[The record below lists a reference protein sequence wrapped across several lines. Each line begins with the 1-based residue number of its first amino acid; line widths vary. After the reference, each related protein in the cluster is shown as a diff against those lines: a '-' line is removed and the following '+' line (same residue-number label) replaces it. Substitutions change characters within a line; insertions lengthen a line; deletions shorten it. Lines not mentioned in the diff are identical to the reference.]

1 MMRRVPALGAWLL
14 LAGVSAAQAHAHL
27 QAASPADQSVLSA
40 APTQLVLHF
49 TEAARLTALAI
60 GKAGESSHKLP
71 LPAGDPA
78 AQIVVPLPPLA
89 PGQYVVSWRAVG
101 ADGHVVPGQIQFTLQ

>member
-1 MMRRVPALGAWLL
+1 MRRVPVLGACVL
-14 LAGVSAAQAHAHL
+14 LAAVSAVQAHAHL

-49 TEAARLTALAI
+49 SEAARLTALAI
-60 GKAGESSHKLP
+60 GKTSEPPRKLP

-78 AQIVVPLPPLA
+78 AQIVVPLPPLS

-101 ADGHVVPGQIQFTLQ
+101 ADGHVVPGQIHFTLQ

>member
-1 MMRRVPALGAWLL
+1 MRRVPVLGACVL
-14 LAGVSAAQAHAHL
+14 LAAVSAVQAHAHL

-49 TEAARLTALAI
+49 SEAARLTALAI
-60 GKAGESSHKLP
+60 GKTSEPPRKLP

-78 AQIVVPLPPLA
+78 AQIVVPLPALS

-101 ADGHVVPGQIQFTLQ
+101 ADGHVVPGQIHFTLQ